1 MLMSS
6 LAILSCFLAPV
17 IALILLVYLKIKLK
31 IKTNKFLYQAFLY
44 GLISVV
50 IVIIG
55 QLLMD
60 ATEINYLKN
69 IKRTAFY
76 AMVIIAFGSE
86 LGKFIIL
93 RYIFLVKKSF
103 YGPVDGIIYSIF
115 IGLGFATA
123 STILL
128 GSGVLSS
135 EVDYLYL
142 FSNAPA
148 NIIFAV
154 IMGFFVG
161 LGKTREN
168 RFIDSMT
175 GLFAATIFHGL
186 YTFSFLTTDPR
197 LLLLFAIGSFIIVIL
212 LIIKALSVKIYDDP
226 NKR

>member
-1 MLMSS
+1 MSG
-6 LAILSCFLAPV
+6 LTILSYFLAPA
-17 IALILLVYLKIKLK
+17 ISLILLVYLKLRLK
-31 IKTNKFLYQAFLY
+31 IKTNKYLYQAFLF
-44 GLISVV
+44 GLISVI

-60 ATEINYLKN
+60 ATGINYLKN
-69 IKRTAFY
+69 IKRTAFF

-93 RYIFLVKKSF
+93 RYIFFVKKSF
-103 YGPVDGIIYSIF
+103 YGPVDGIIYSVF

-123 STILL
+123 TTVLL
-128 GSGVLSS
+128 GFKLISS

-142 FSNAPA
+142 FTNAPA

-154 IMGFFVG
+154 ILGFFVG

-186 YTFSFLTTDPR
+186 YTFSFLTKDPR
-197 LLLLFAIGSFIIVIL
+197 LLLLFAIGSVIIIIL
-212 LIIKALSVKIYDDP
+212 LVIKALSTKIYDNPDR
-226 NKR
+226 N